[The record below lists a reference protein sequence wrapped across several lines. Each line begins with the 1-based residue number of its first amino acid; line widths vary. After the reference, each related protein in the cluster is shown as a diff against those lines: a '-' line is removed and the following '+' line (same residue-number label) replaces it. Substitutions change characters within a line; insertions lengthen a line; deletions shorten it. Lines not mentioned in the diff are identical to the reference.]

1 MLGSYLTGI
10 IGVVAL
16 LAIWV
21 AVQLCWRKVFADAWS
36 DPDALAGR
44 MGCHGCSCETVCERK
59 AAESAQ
65 TTEEGTP

>member
-1 MLGSYLTGI
+1 MLESYLIGI
-10 IGVVAL
+10 GAILAL

-21 AVQLCWRKVFADAWS
+21 AVQIGWRKVFADVWS

-59 AAESAQ
+59 AAESAEA
-65 TTEEGTP
+65 TEEGTP